1 MLKIFGWIYFGDM
14 DAIFHTFLGH
24 NSENCFFAC
33 LLQVYVFCLLENPF
47 LFWVVD
53 DRSQI
58 LNMHKM
64 ITLQL
69 VDLGVP
75 KRSGRAARK
84 PGSLAFRFAIL
95 RLECHIVTS
104 AI

>member
-1 MLKIFGWIYFGDM
+1 
-14 DAIFHTFLGH
+14 
-24 NSENCFFAC
+24 
-33 LLQVYVFCLLENPF
+33 
-47 LFWVVD
+47 
-53 DRSQI
+53 
-58 LNMHKM
+58 MHKM

-104 AI
+104 AILGCNQSVVVVEGSLNRSRCCGDSFVDAGDVRLRLLFLLVGERVFWSSH